1 MKCIEVENQIYSLL
15 DGEVNSINREK
26 VEHHLKECR
35 LCGQIHEKL
44 RAVDEL
50 LMKSVPVPDP
60 KRMDESVMN
69 AFYLR
74 QGKKQEI
81 RENVYW
87 WTALSKLNLIPKTAM
102 ALAALLFVVSVGL
115 AFQLGRITATDIQA
129 ALPQT
134 EKVGHPVLKEN
145 NAPVSPVE
153 TNSNIK
159 NEVPVTKFIRIPI
172 IKEKIVNRI
181 VYVDKSQKKER
192 ESRTPSVMSERNNLA
207 LKSSIRKTDFLT
219 EANLKGLQVIS
230 DSKTRIIKRGETD
243 EN

>member
-1 MKCIEVENQIYSLL
+1 MKCIEVEKQIYSLL
-15 DGEVNSINREK
+15 DGEVSFVNREK
-26 VEHHLKECR
+26 VEHHLKECQ
-35 LCGQIHEKL
+35 LCGQIYEKL

-115 AFQLGRITATDIQA
+115 AFQLGRITATDIQV
-129 ALPQT
+129 ALPQI
-134 EKVGHPVLKEN
+134 EQISQQALKEN
-145 NAPVSPVE
+145 NVFTSHVE
-153 TNSNIK
+153 TASNIK
-159 NEVPVTKFIRIPI
+159 KRSTCY
-172 IKEKIVNRI
+172 KI
-181 VYVDKSQKKER
+181 YKD
-192 ESRTPSVMSERNNLA
+192 SRY
-207 LKSSIRKTDFLT
+207 
-219 EANLKGLQVIS
+219 
-230 DSKTRIIKRGETD
+230 
-243 EN
+243 

>member
-74 QGKKQEI
+74 QDKKQKI

-87 WTALSKLNLIPKTAM
+87 WTALSKLKLIPKTAM

-115 AFQLGRITATDIQA
+115 AFQLGRITATDIQV

-134 EKVGHPVLKEN
+134 EQTSQQALKEN
-145 NAPVSPVE
+145 NLLASHVE
-153 TNSNIK
+153 IASNIK
-159 NEVPVTKFIRIPI
+159 NEVPVTKFIRIPV
-172 IKEKIVNRI
+172 IKEKIVNRV
-181 VYVDKSQKKER
+181 VYVHKPQKIER
-192 ESRTPSVMSERNNLA
+192 ENSIPSVMSDINNLS
-207 LKSSIRKTDFLT
+207 LKNSMRKNEFLT

-230 DSKTRIIKRGETD
+230 DSKPRIIKRGESD

>member
-1 MKCIEVENQIYSLL
+1 MKCIEVEKQIYSLL
-15 DGEVNSINREK
+15 DGEVSFVNREK
-26 VEHHLKECR
+26 VEHHLKECQ

-115 AFQLGRITATDIQA
+115 AFQLGRITATDIQVG
-129 ALPQT
+129 LPQI
-134 EKVGHPVLKEN
+134 EQISQQALKEN
-145 NAPVSPVE
+145 NVFTSHVE
-153 TNSNIK
+153 TASNIK
-159 NEVPVTKFIRIPI
+159 NEVPVTKFIRIPV
-172 IKEKIVNRI
+172 IKEKIVNRV
-181 VYVDKSQKKER
+181 VYVHKPQKIER
-192 ESRTPSVMSERNNLA
+192 ENSIPSVMSDRNNLA
-207 LKSSIRKTDFLT
+207 LKNSMRKNEFLT

>member
-1 MKCIEVENQIYSLL
+1 MKCIEVEKQIDSLL
-15 DGEVNSINREK
+15 DGEINSVIREEA
-26 VEHHLKECR
+26 EHHLKECR
-35 LCGQIHEKL
+35 VCGQIHEKL

-50 LMKSVPVPDP
+50 LMKPVPVPDP
-60 KRMDESVMN
+60 TRLDEFVMD
-69 AFYLR
+69 AFYRR
-74 QGKKQEI
+74 QNKKQEV
-81 RENVYW
+81 RENVNL
-87 WTALSKLNLIPKTAM
+87 WTALFKLSLTPKTTA
-102 ALAALLFVVSVGL
+102 ALAALLFAVSVGL

-153 TNSNIK
+153 TTSNIK

-172 IKEKIVNRI
+172 IKERIVNRI

-192 ESRTPSVMSERNNLA
+192 ENKTPSVMSERNNLA
-207 LKSSIRKTDFLT
+207 LKSSVRKNDFLT
-219 EANLKGLQVIS
+219 EANLKGLQIIS
-230 DSKTRIIKRGETD
+230 DSKTRIIKRGESD